1 MTIWKDKFRAAG
13 IHLSVSLAVAA
24 LAAWLVFGLWYPYP
38 YREISGGRELF
49 MLVTAVDVVLGP
61 LMTLVVY
68 NRTKSRREKLLD
80 FSVIGA
86 LQIAAL
92 CYGLWTV
99 AQSRPVHMV
108 FGYDRF
114 LVAHAADIERGSLER
129 APPGLRTLPWTG
141 PTPISLRPLVG
152 QEKFDVVMAEL
163 GGVPAAVRPELWQS
177 YEADRD
183 GVLKAAKPAAE
194 LTQRFPAQS
203 ADIERVLKGTGR
215 RTEGLGYVP
224 LQGRKEQ
231 FWTVIIDRQSAE
243 VLAFL
248 PLDSF

>member
-114 LVAHAADIERGSLER
+114 PGRTRCRHRARQLGARAARIAHLAVDRADADFAAAAG
-129 APPGLRTLPWTG
+129 G
-141 PTPISLRPLVG
+141 PR
-152 QEKFDVVMAEL
+152 E
-163 GGVPAAVRPELWQS
+163 VR
-177 YEADRD
+177 RRH
-183 GVLKAAKPAAE
+183 G
-194 LTQRFPAQS
+194 
-203 ADIERVLKGTGR
+203 GTGWR
-215 RTEGLGYVP
+215 AGGGAP
-224 LQGRKEQ
+224 
-231 FWTVIIDRQSAE
+231 
-243 VLAFL
+243 
-248 PLDSF
+248 